1 MTLNLNESQNIEFKQ
16 IWKDEYLKTISAFAN
31 SGGGKLYVGVDDDGN
46 IIGIDN
52 AKKLLEDI
60 PNKVR
65 DILGIM
71 VDVNFMLD
79 EDKEYLE
86 IITDKYPYPISYKGS
101 YYYRS
106 GSSTQELKGAALDKF
121 LLSRQGKKWDGVPV
135 PYFGFDDLDPFAFK
149 LFRQKASKKKR
160 IDAELLKESDE
171 VLVDKL
177 HLKEGAYLKRA
188 ATLLFAKDP
197 QKYVT
202 GSTIKIGYFKSN
214 SDLVYQDVI
223 EGNLFEQ
230 VDKAMELIFTK
241 YLKAIISY
249 EGVQRV
255 ESFPISE
262 LAFREAL
269 INAVVHK
276 DYSSQQTIQISVYDD
291 KLLMWNAGDLPPHW
305 TIDTLIQ
312 KHNSEPH
319 NPAIAAPFF
328 LAGYIESWGRG
339 IEKIVDESQK
349 FNGITPQFRWLNGL
363 WVEFYFD
370 TNKSLPNRLG
380 EKLGEK
386 LGETQKNIIK
396 LMQGNQKIAITVLAS
411 ELGISTTAI
420 EKHIKILK
428 EQNIIQRIGGA
439 KGGYWEISSKY
450 YEKTNDR

>member
-1 MTLNLNESQNIEFKQ
+1 MILNLNESQNIEFKQ
-16 IWKDEYLKTISAFAN
+16 SWRDEYIKWLSAFGN
-31 SGGGKLYVGVDDDGN
+31 TEGGKLYIGVEDDGN

-71 VDVNFMLD
+71 VDVNLKQD
-79 EDKEYLE
+79 EGTEYLE

-121 LLSRQGKKWDGVPV
+121 LLGRQGKKWDGVPV

-149 LFRQKASKKKR
+149 LFREKASKKKR

-171 VLVDKL
+171 VIIDKL
-177 HLKEGAYLKRA
+177 HLKEGDYLKRA

-202 GSTIKIGYFKSN
+202 GSTIKIGYFRSN

-230 VDKAMELIFTK
+230 VDKTMELIFTK
-241 YLKAIISY
+241 YLKAFITY
-249 EGVQRV
+249 DGVQRI

-269 INAVVHK
+269 INAVAHK
-276 DYSSQQTIQISVYDD
+276 DYSSQQTIQISVYDN

-305 TIDTLIQ
+305 TIDTLMQ

-319 NPAIAAPFF
+319 NPSIAAPFF
-328 LAGYIESWGRG
+328 LAGYIESW
-339 IEKIVDESQK
+339 EE
-349 FNGITPQFRWLNGL
+349 
-363 WVEFYFD
+363 E
-370 TNKSLPNRLG
+370 
-380 EKLGEK
+380 
-386 LGETQKNIIK
+386 
-396 LMQGNQKIAITVLAS
+396 
-411 ELGISTTAI
+411 
-420 EKHIKILK
+420 
-428 EQNIIQRIGGA
+428 
-439 KGGYWEISSKY
+439 
-450 YEKTNDR
+450 

>member
-1 MTLNLNESQNIEFKQ
+1 MLYREDDMKLQINESQNIEFKQ
-16 IWKDEYLKTISAFAN
+16 SWRDEYIKWLSAFGN
-31 SGGGKLYVGVDDDGN
+31 SNGGKLYIGVDDDGN

-71 VDVNFMLD
+71 VDVNLKTS

-86 IITDKYPYPISYKGS
+86 ICTEKYPYPISYKGS

-149 LFRQKASKKKR
+149 LFREKASKKKR
-160 IDAELLKESDE
+160 IDVELLKESDE
-171 VLVDKL
+171 VLIDKL
-177 HLKEGAYLKRA
+177 HLKEGDYLKRA

-202 GSTIKIGYFKSN
+202 GSTIKIGYFKSD

-241 YLKAIISY
+241 YLKALITY

-305 TIDTLIQ
+305 TIDTLMQ

-319 NPAIAAPFF
+319 NPAIAYPFF

-339 IEKIVDESQK
+339 IEKIIEESQK
-349 FNGITPQFRWLNGL
+349 FNGITPQFRWLGGL
-363 WVEFYFD
+363 WVEFYFNNTPKKRED
-370 TNKSLPNRLG
+370 IETRVKTRVKTREKILDLISANPNITNQELADNL
-380 EKLGEK
+380 KLTVKGIEW
-386 LGETQKNIIK
+386 QIK
-396 LMQGNQKIAITVLAS
+396 K
-411 ELGISTTAI
+411 
-420 EKHIKILK
+420 LK
-428 EQNIIQRIGGA
+428 EQGNLKRIGGA
-439 KGGYWEISSKY
+439 KGGHWEILK
-450 YEKTNDR
+450 

>member
-1 MTLNLNESQNIEFKQ
+1 MKLQINESQNIEFKQ
-16 IWKDEYLKTISAFAN
+16 TWRDEYIKWLSAFGN
-31 SGGGKLYVGVDDDGN
+31 TEGGKLYIGVDDDGE
-46 IIGIDN
+46 IKGIDN

-71 VDVNFMLD
+71 VDVNFMQE

-106 GSSTQELKGAALDKF
+106 GSSTQELKGASLDKF
-121 LLSRQGKKWDGVPV
+121 LLGRQGKKWDGVPV

-149 LFRQKASKKKR
+149 LFREKASKKKR
-160 IDAELLKESDE
+160 IDAELLKENDE
-171 VLVDKL
+171 IIVNKL
-177 HLKEGAYLKRA
+177 HLKEGDYLKRA

-230 VDKAMELIFTK
+230 VDKTMELIFTK
-241 YLKAIISY
+241 YLKAIITY
-249 EGVQRV
+249 EGVQRI

-269 INAVVHK
+269 VNAVVHK
-276 DYSSQQTIQISVYDD
+276 DYSSQQTIQISVYAD
-291 KLLMWNAGDLPPHW
+291 KLLMWNAGDLPQDW
-305 TIDTLIQ
+305 TIDTLMQ

-319 NPAIAAPFF
+319 NPSIAAPFF

-339 IEKIVDESQK
+339 IEKIIEESQK
-349 FNGITPQFRWLNGL
+349 FNGVTPQFRWLNGL
-363 WVEFYFD
+363 WVEFYFSTD
-370 TNKSLPNRLG
+370 KGSPNGLG
-380 EKLGEK
+380 EKLGKK
-386 LGETQKNIIK
+386 LGETQQNIIK
-396 LMQGNQKIAITVLAS
+396 LMENNPKIAITALAS
-411 ELGISTTAI
+411 ELGISTTTI
-420 EKHIKILK
+420 EKHIKTLK

-439 KGGYWEISSKY
+439 KGGYWEIL
-450 YEKTNDR
+450 R

>member
-1 MTLNLNESQNIEFKQ
+1 MKIQMNESQTIEFKRL
-16 IWKDEYLKTISAFAN
+16 WKDDYIKWVCAFAN
-31 SGGGKLYVGVDDDGN
+31 SEGGTIYIGVEDDGE
-46 IIGIDN
+46 IVGIDN

-60 PNKVR
+60 PNKVK
-65 DILGIM
+65 DILGVI
-71 VDVNFMLD
+71 VDVRRHVENT
-79 EDKEYLE
+79 KEYLE
-86 IITDKYPYPISYKGS
+86 IITENYPYPISYKGS

-106 GSSTQELKGAALDKF
+106 GSSTQELRGAPLDKF
-121 LLSRQGKKWDGVPV
+121 LLRKQGKKWDGVPV
-135 PYFGFDDLDPFAFK
+135 PYFGYDDLDPFAFR
-149 LFRQKASKKKR
+149 LFRDKAEKKKR
-160 IDAELLKESDE
+160 IDAEFLQESDE
-171 VLVDKL
+171 MLVNKL
-177 HLKEGAYLKRA
+177 HLKDGEYLKRA
-188 ATLLFAKDP
+188 TTLLFAKEP

-230 VDKAMELIFTK
+230 VDKTMELIFTK
-241 YLKAIISY
+241 YLKALITY
-249 EGVQRV
+249 EGIQRV

-276 DYSSQQTIQISVYDD
+276 DYGSQQTIQISVYDN

-305 TIDTLIQ
+305 TIDTLMQ

-319 NPAIAAPFF
+319 NPAIAYPFF

-339 IEKIVDESQK
+339 IEKIIEESQK

-363 WVEFYFD
+363 WVEFYF
-370 TNKSLPNRLG
+370 NQEKSLPNGLG

-386 LGETQKNIIK
+386 LGETQQNIIK
-396 LMQGNQKIAITVLAS
+396 FMQSNPKIAITALAT

-428 EQNIIQRIGGA
+428 EQNIIKRIGGA
-439 KGGYWEISSKY
+439 KGGHWEIT
-450 YEKTNDR
+450 E

>member
-1 MTLNLNESQNIEFKQ
+1 MNESQTIEFKRL
-16 IWKDEYLKTISAFAN
+16 WKDDYIKWVCVFAN
-31 SGGGKLYVGVDDDGN
+31 SDGGTIYIGVEDDGE
-46 IIGIDN
+46 IVGIDN

-65 DILGIM
+65 DILGVI
-71 VDVNFMLD
+71 VDMNRHVENG
-79 EDKEYLE
+79 KEYLE
-86 IITDKYPYPISYKGS
+86 IITENYPYPISYKGS

-106 GSSTQELKGAALDKF
+106 GSSTQELKAAPLDKF
-121 LLSRQGKKWDGVPV
+121 LLRKQGKKWDGVPV
-135 PYFGFDDLDPFAFK
+135 PYFGYDDLDPFAFR
-149 LFRQKASKKKR
+149 LFRDKAEKKKR
-160 IDAELLKESDE
+160 IDAEFLQESDE

-177 HLKEGAYLKRA
+177 HLKEGEYLKRA
-188 ATLLFAKDP
+188 TTLLFGKIP

-230 VDKAMELIFTK
+230 VDKTMELIFTK
-241 YLKAIISY
+241 YLKALITY
-249 EGVQRV
+249 EGIQRV

-276 DYSSQQTIQISVYDD
+276 DYGSQQTIQISVYDD

-305 TIDTLIQ
+305 TIDTLMQ

-319 NPAIAAPFF
+319 NPAIAYPFF

-339 IEKIVDESQK
+339 IEKIIEESQK

-363 WVEFYFD
+363 WVEFYF
-370 TNKSLPNRLG
+370 NQEKSLPNGLG

-386 LGETQKNIIK
+386 LGETQQNIIK
-396 LMQGNQKIAITVLAS
+396 LMQSNPKIAITALAT

-428 EQNIIQRIGGA
+428 EQNIIKRIGGA
-439 KGGYWEISSKY
+439 KGGH
-450 YEKTNDR
+450 

>member
-1 MTLNLNESQNIEFKQ
+1 MKLQINESQYIEFKQ
-16 IWKDEYLKTISAFAN
+16 SWRDEYIKCLSAFGN
-31 SGGGKLYVGVDDDGN
+31 SDGGKLYIGVDNN

-71 VDVNFMLD
+71 VDVNLQIS
-79 EDKEYLE
+79 EDKEYIE
-86 IITDKYPYPISYKGS
+86 IITDKYSYPISYKGS

-106 GSSTQELKGAALDKF
+106 GSSTQELKGVALDKF

-149 LFRQKASKKKR
+149 LFREKASKKKR
-160 IDAELLKESDE
+160 IDAELLKESDT
-171 VLVDKL
+171 VLTDKL
-177 HLKEGAYLKRA
+177 HLKEADYLKRA

-197 QKYVT
+197 QQYVT

-230 VDKAMELIFTK
+230 VDKTMELIFTK
-241 YLKAIISY
+241 YFKALISY

-255 ESFPISE
+255 ESFPVSK

-276 DYSSQQTIQISVYDD
+276 DYSSQQTSVYDD
-291 KLLMWNAGDLPPHW
+291 KLLMWNEGDLPQDW
-305 TIDTLIQ
+305 MIDTLMQ

-319 NPAIAAPFF
+319 NPSIAAPFF

-339 IEKIVDESQK
+339 IEKIIEESQK
-349 FNGITPQFRWLNGL
+349 FNGTTPQFRWLNGL
-363 WVEFYFD
+363 WVEFYFNNTTKKIEKTETRVKTREKILELISANQNITNQELAD
-370 TNKSLPNRLG
+370 TLELTVKGIEWQIKKLKED
-380 EKLGEK
+380 EKLK
-386 LGETQKNIIK
+386 
-396 LMQGNQKIAITVLAS
+396 
-411 ELGISTTAI
+411 
-420 EKHIKILK
+420 
-428 EQNIIQRIGGA
+428 RIGVA
-439 KGGYWEISSKY
+439 KGGHWEILK
-450 YEKTNDR
+450 

>member
-1 MTLNLNESQNIEFKQ
+1 MKLQINESQNIEFKQ
-16 IWKDEYLKTISAFAN
+16 SWRDEYIKWLSAFGN
-31 SGGGKLYVGVDDDGN
+31 SDGGKLYIGVDDDGE
-46 IIGIDN
+46 IVGIDN

-71 VDVNFMLD
+71 IDVNLQVI

-135 PYFGFDDLDPFAFK
+135 PYFGFDDLDHFAFK
-149 LFRQKASKKKR
+149 LFREKAAKKKR
-160 IDAELLKESDE
+160 IDGELLKESDE
-171 VLVDKL
+171 VLTDKL
-177 HLKEGAYLKRA
+177 HLKEGNYLKRA
-188 ATLLFAKDP
+188 ATLLFAKEP

-202 GSTIKIGYFKSN
+202 GSSIKIGYFKSN

-230 VDKAMELIFTK
+230 VDKTMELIFTK
-241 YLKAIISY
+241 YLKALITY

-255 ESFPISE
+255 ESFPVSE

-276 DYSSQQTIQISVYDD
+276 DYASQHTIQISVYDD

-305 TIDTLIQ
+305 TIDTLMQ

-319 NPAIAAPFF
+319 NPAIAYPFF

-339 IEKIVDESQK
+339 IEKIVEESQK

-363 WVEFYFD
+363 WVEFYF
-370 TNKSLPNRLG
+370 NQEKSLPNGLG
-380 EKLGEK
+380 EKLGDR
-386 LGETQKNIIK
+386 LGNTQQNILA
-396 LMQGNQKIAITVLAS
+396 LMQNNPKISITALAS

-420 EKHIKILK
+420 EKHIKTLK
-428 EQNIIQRIGGA
+428 GQSYLKRVGSA
-439 KGGYWEISSKY
+439 KGGYWDV
-450 YEKTNDR
+450 KTDDELRK